1 MRDSSTGMAPSVVGV
16 VFGSV
21 RRGFLVTLFASL
33 VLAAAPAASAQPAPV
48 VDASAYLV
56 ANGATG
62 EVLLAD
68 HPDERVQIA
77 SITKLMTAI
86 VTLEHARPN
95 ELVRI
100 ARPASTVGE
109 SSVNLQPGE
118 QITVRDLLAAALIQ
132 SANDSAFALA
142 AHVGG
147 KGGVPAFVRMMN
159 RRAKELGLTET
170 HFVRPDG
177 LDVPGHVSSA
187 SDVLKLAR
195 VAMRRPLVRELVRK
209 RTATIAGGR
218 NLFNWNDLLG
228 DYPGLIGV
236 KTGHTDDAGWCEVAA
251 ARKNGVTI
259 YAVILGSPE
268 RDERNDDLAELLDWG
283 FDRYV
288 RATLVEEG
296 KEHASAEIPF
306 REDESLSLVA
316 EDGAAAVV
324 LKGSPL
330 VERVVAPAMVSL
342 PVRKGDELGEIVVSA
357 NGEVV
362 ARRPLVAAED
372 VDEPG
377 FTEQAGWYAGHALDQ
392 AGDMVSDLFGGIL

>member
-1 MRDSSTGMAPSVVGV
+1 
-16 VFGSV
+16 
-21 RRGFLVTLFASL
+21 
-33 VLAAAPAASAQPAPV
+33 
-48 VDASAYLV
+48 
-56 ANGATG
+56 
-62 EVLLAD
+62 
-68 HPDERVQIA
+68 
-77 SITKLMTAI
+77 
-86 VTLEHARPN
+86 
-95 ELVRI
+95 
-100 ARPASTVGE
+100 
-109 SSVNLQPGE
+109 
-118 QITVRDLLAAALIQ
+118 VRDLLAAALIQ

-147 KGGVPAFVRMMN
+147 KGGVAAFVQMMN
-159 RRAKELGLTET
+159 RRAPELGLTET

-177 LDVPGHVSSA
+177 LDVPGHYSSA

-218 NLFNWNDLLG
+218 DLFTWNDLLG

-251 ARKNGVTI
+251 ARRNGVTI
-259 YAVILGSPE
+259 YAVVLGSPE

-296 KEHASAEIPF
+296 QEYATAAIPF
-306 REDESLSLVA
+306 HEDESLSLVA
-316 EDGAAAVV
+316 GEGAAAVV
-324 LKGSPL
+324 QKGRPL

-342 PVRKGDELGEIVVSA
+342 PVRKGDRLGEIVVSE
-357 NGEVV
+357 NGKVV
-362 ARRPLVAAED
+362 ARRPLVAAEA

-377 FTEQAGWYAGHALDQ
+377 VGEKAGWYAGHALDQ